1 MSNSSNSAVPLIGRV
16 LFSVLF
22 LVSGFFKVA
31 GYSQMVGYATAKGV
45 PMAGVGVAIAAV
57 LELVGGLAILTGF
70 QTRVVASIL
79 FLYIIPATYF
89 FHNFWTMTG
98 MERQNNMAHFLKN
111 LAIMG
116 GLLILAANGPGR
128 YSLDARSSAKA

>member
-1 MSNSSNSAVPLIGRV
+1 MSNSSNGAVPLIGRV

-22 LVSGFFKVA
+22 LVSGFLKVTH
-31 GYSQMVGYATAKGV
+31 YSQMMGYAAAKGV
-45 PMAGVGVAIAAV
+45 PMAGVGIAIAAV
-57 LELVGGLAILTGF
+57 LELVGGLAILAGF
-70 QTRVVASIL
+70 QTRIAAWVLI
-79 FLYIIPATYF
+79 LYIIPTTYY

-98 MERQNNMAHFLKN
+98 MDQQNNLAHFLKN

-116 GLLILAANGPGR
+116 GLLLLAANGPGG

>member
-22 LVSGFFKVA
+22 LVSGFLKVTR
-31 GYSQMVGYATAKGV
+31 YSQMAGYAAAKGV
-45 PMAGVGVAIAAV
+45 PMAGVGIAIAAV
-57 LELVGGLAILTGF
+57 LELVGGLAILAGF
-70 QTRVVASIL
+70 QTRIAAWVLI
-79 FLYIIPATYF
+79 LYIIPTTYF

-98 MERQNNMAHFLKN
+98 MDQQNNLAHFLKN

-116 GLLILAANGPGR
+116 GLLLLAANGPGG

>member
-22 LVSGFFKVA
+22 LVSFFFKVTA
-31 GYSQMVGYATAKGV
+31 YSQMVGYATAKGL

-57 LELVGGLAILTGF
+57 VELVGGLAILTGF
-70 QTRVVASIL
+70 QTRIAAWVL
-79 FLYIIPATYF
+79 FLYLIPTSIY

-98 MERQNNMAHFLKN
+98 MDQQNNMVHFLKN

-116 GLLILAANGPGR
+116 GLLLLAANGPGG
-128 YSLDARSSAKA
+128 YSLDARSSAKT